1 MDASLNDQ
9 TSSWNLKNTFA
20 LALREGFQ
28 DWAKFGLTAF
38 VTFEKR
44 RFRLAS
50 QVPGLDYGPD
60 GHGSSEPSTLN
71 FPTSEVYD
79 EFTTYIGG
87 ELSKRRGSLLT
98 YNGRGELG
106 LAGSDAGEV
115 RVSGDLQTKFKLFK
129 KDATI
134 KAEGYIKNIT
144 PAFYQRHH
152 HGRYYWWDLS
162 LKNVQRIY
170 AGAKINLES
179 TRTQLSGGVES
190 IQNYVFFNG
199 KGLPEQSS
207 KNIQVVSARIKQ
219 DIMYRAFG
227 WENEV
232 AYQLSSEKSQLPLPD
247 ISAYSNIYLAFKLAK
262 VLTVQIGANVYYNT
276 AYYAPYYE
284 PATQQ
289 FQVQEEDKKVKVGN
303 YPLINAYANFHLKQ
317 ARFFIMAY
325 NLGSK
330 FVDPNYFSLAHY
342 PLDPMV
348 LKMGISVT
356 FNN

>member
-1 MDASLNDQ
+1 M
-9 TSSWNLKNTFA
+9 
-20 LALREGFQ
+20 REGFQ

-60 GHGSSEPSTLN
+60 GRGSSEPSTLN

-98 YNGRGELG
+98 YNVRGELG

-179 TRTQLSGGVES
+179 TRTQVGG
-190 IQNYVFFNG
+190 Q
-199 KGLPEQSS
+199 
-207 KNIQVVSARIKQ
+207 
-219 DIMYRAFG
+219 
-227 WENEV
+227 
-232 AYQLSSEKSQLPLPD
+232 
-247 ISAYSNIYLAFKLAK
+247 
-262 VLTVQIGANVYYNT
+262 
-276 AYYAPYYE
+276 
-284 PATQQ
+284 
-289 FQVQEEDKKVKVGN
+289 
-303 YPLINAYANFHLKQ
+303 
-317 ARFFIMAY
+317 
-325 NLGSK
+325 GS
-330 FVDPNYFSLAHY
+330 
-342 PLDPMV
+342 
-348 LKMGISVT
+348 
-356 FNN
+356 